1 MTTTTARVRDLIA
14 AVELTIGTDDP
25 AAVTAHASG
34 MDFYDWQALAYDY
47 GLPATAIDYN
57 EAVKHLEAR
66 A

>member
-14 AVELTIGTDDP
+14 AVELTIGTDDR
-25 AAVTAHASG
+25 AAVAAHAVG
-34 MDFYDWQALAYDY
+34 MDFYDWQALAYQF

-57 EAVKHLEAR
+57 EAAKYLEAQ